1 MSKILSVP
9 IIMVCAIVGTVVLI
23 FLCRCSIWAFIYL
36 IRHLLLKRSAE
47 RAGDEISANHTIIA
61 VVICIITIA
70 VVAALLIYGM
80 PIVVEYFP
88 RLDELLTNASVQP
101 M

>member
-9 IIMVCAIVGTVVLI
+9 VIMVCAIVGTVVLI
-23 FLCRCSIWAFIYL
+23 FLCRYSIWAFTYL
-36 IRHLLLKRSAE
+36 IRYLILKRPAE
-47 RAGDEISANHTIIA
+47 RAGDEINANHTIIA

-80 PIVVEYFP
+80 PIVVEHFSE
-88 RLDELLTNASVQP
+88 LDELLPNASVQS